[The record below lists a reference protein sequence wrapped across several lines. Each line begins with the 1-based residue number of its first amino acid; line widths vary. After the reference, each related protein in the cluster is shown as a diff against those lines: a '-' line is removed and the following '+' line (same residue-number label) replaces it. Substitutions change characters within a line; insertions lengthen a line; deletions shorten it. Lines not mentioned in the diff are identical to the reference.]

1 MCLLLPSAELSLVA
15 TVGEFGESVDEIS
28 ERYRLKHAIVV
39 KLYHPVL
46 NFPVTFLPRN
56 IRLSRRRIATFSA
69 HYDFLI
75 SAPYTYLLTY

>member
-46 NFPVTFLPRN
+46 NFPVTFAYLVGES
-56 IRLSRRRIATFSA
+56 RLFRRTMTF
-69 HYDFLI
+69 
-75 SAPYTYLLTY
+75 